1 MAGKM
6 NIPVI
11 LLTTTLF
18 VLLFPLVP
26 ATIDKELQAAEMDMK
41 LIKVR
46 KDGTGD
52 FLTVTDAIK
61 SIPAGNTIRTIIW
74 IGPGIYKEKILVDRF
89 KHFVTFY
96 GSKPVYP
103 TLTFGDN
110 AKKLGTFNSATVIVE
125 SNYFQAV
132 NIVFQNSSPEPDGK
146 ELNGGQAV
154 ALRISGDKAS
164 FYNCKFIG
172 FQDTLCDDKG
182 NHFFT
187 NCYIEGTV
195 DFIFGN
201 GKSLYLNTV
210 INSIAKG
217 LSAITAQARSTADE
231 KSGFSFVHCNITGT
245 GNTYL
250 GRAWK
255 QRAKVVFAYTYM
267 GTAVHPEGWNNK
279 GYKDRDKTLSY
290 GEYKNYGPGAATKD
304 RVTYSRTL
312 TDEQAKPYLDQ
323 SYVGGASWLLPPPRL
338 NDLKKIKSL
347 KLGAKPSPKPLGS
360 NPIPKSS
367 PQ

>member
-1 MAGKM
+1 M

-18 VLLFPLVP
+18 VLLFRLVP
-26 ATIDKELQAAEMDMK
+26 AAIDAELQAAENDMI

-46 KDGTGD
+46 KDGSGD
-52 FLTVTDAIK
+52 FKTVTEAVA
-61 SIPAGNTIRTIIW
+61 SIPADNTKRTIIW

-96 GSKPVYP
+96 GSKPEFP
-103 TLTFGDN
+103 TLTYGDN

-132 NIVFQNSSPEPDGK
+132 NIIFQNSSPEPDGK
-146 ELNGGQAV
+146 ELTGGQAV

-182 NHFFT
+182 NHYFE
-187 NCYIEGTV
+187 NCHIEGTV

-201 GKSLYLNTV
+201 GKSFYTHSV
-210 INSIAKG
+210 INSVAKG
-217 LSAITAQARSTADE
+217 LSAITAQARSTAE
-231 KSGFSFVHCNITGT
+231 ERSGFSFVHCNITGT

-267 GTAVHPEGWNNK
+267 GTVVHPEGWNNK
-279 GYKDRDKTLSY
+279 GYKDRDKTLAY

-304 RVTYSRTL
+304 RVTYSRIL
-312 TDEQAKPYLDQ
+312 TDEQAKPYLSH
-323 SYVGGASWLLPPPRL
+323 SYIGGDSWLLPPPKL
-338 NDLKKIKSL
+338 DDLKIIKNL
-347 KLGAKPSPKPLGS
+347 KPSAGPKPSPK
-360 NPIPKSS
+360 SS
-367 PQ
+367 SKEGL